1 MPFPRWPRLS
11 LSLKESV
18 ACSRHAT
25 LFFVTIK
32 HSRASGIPRA
42 APLPRPPAHS
52 LLSMSNH
59 FDAQG
64 QPHMVDVSAKPQTVR
79 VAVAEG
85 LVSMAAATLQAIRQT
100 EIRKGDVLAVARLAA
115 IGATKQTAN
124 LIPLCHAIPVE
135 AVTVDFDFPGCGEI
149 DEQQPATGASTSGAS
164 TSGES
169 AIGQVR
175 CQVTVRTTARTG
187 VEMEALTA
195 VAVAGLTIYDMCKS
209 IDRSMELGPIRLLN
223 KSGGQSGD
231 FQRTAPNP

>member
-1 MPFPRWPRLS
+1 
-11 LSLKESV
+11 
-18 ACSRHAT
+18 
-25 LFFVTIK
+25 
-32 HSRASGIPRA
+32 
-42 APLPRPPAHS
+42 
-52 LLSMSNH
+52 MSNH

-100 EIRKGDVLAVARLAA
+100 EIRKGDVLGVARLAA

-135 AVTVDFDFPGCGEI
+135 AVNVEFDFPSSGNV
-149 DEQQPATGASTSGAS
+149 DAQQSAVGDSASGD
-164 TSGES
+164 S
-169 AIGQVR
+169 AMGQVR

-195 VAVAGLTIYDMCKS
+195 VAVAALTIYDMCKS

-231 FQRTAPNP
+231 FQRASQGV